1 MNQNEYNYLLQKFSA
16 ECKKYLFKSEVTND
30 LKELKD
36 FAGSI
41 PWFIVSGGDQN
52 ELREVFKFKNLEKYF
67 NGGIYG
73 SPMKKVDI
81 LKSKIEKKINKI
93 SSIIF
98 W

>member
-41 PWFIVSGGDQN
+41 PWFIVS
-52 ELREVFKFKNLEKYF
+52 EETKMSLERFSNL
-67 NGGIYG
+67 
-73 SPMKKVDI
+73 
-81 LKSKIEKKINKI
+81 KI
-93 SSIIF
+93 
-98 W
+98 

>member
-1 MNQNEYNYLLQKFSA
+1 MNIITYYKNLALNVRNIFSNQ
-16 ECKKYLFKSEVTND
+16 VTND

-41 PWFIVSGGDQN
+41 PWFIVLGGDQN

-81 LKSKIEKKINKI
+81 LKSKIEKK
-93 SSIIF
+93 SIKFPALFLVIVN
-98 W
+98 